1 MNKYDDFD
9 EQTIDNI
16 INFIICNKVYI
27 ITFVILT
34 AIIII
39 AVKLFLSL
47 GDKHVEEFLLAHP
60 EFPTIQHWID
70 REIEYTGIDPRR
82 TTFVR
87 WLYFCVFRG
96 R

>member
-1 MNKYDDFD
+1 MSKYDDFD

-16 INFIICNKVYI
+16 INFIINNRVYI
-27 ITFVILT
+27 ITFVILA

-39 AVKLFLSL
+39 AVKLFLYL
-47 GDKHVEEFLLAHP
+47 GDKQIKEFIAHSKWSH
-60 EFPTIQHWID
+60 IQQWID
-70 REIEYTGIDPRR
+70 HEIKTTGVDPRR